1 MTYLECKNSSNSKN
15 LCSTNLGR
23 HNGMVTKE
31 ILGIKRIIENLG
43 KNSMNGLQG
52 SKSSWAPIS
61 FECSPPLQARLEVP
75 KTSK

>member
-1 MTYLECKNSSNSKN
+1 MTYLECKKSSNSKN
-15 LCSTNLGR
+15 ICSTNLG
-23 HNGMVTKE
+23 NQSGVVTKE
-31 ILGIKRIIENLG
+31 ILGIKRIIEKLG

-61 FECSPPLQARLEVP
+61 FECNPPLQAHHEVP